1 MKILN
6 LTLENFRGIK
16 SLSIDFDGRD
26 ADIYG
31 ANSLG
36 KTTIANAICWLLID
50 RPATEEANFDPKT
63 TGAHGVHHTASIK
76 VETNG
81 GQEIIFSKDFYEKFT
96 RKKGASTA
104 ELTGHNVDY
113 FIDGVKSKQKEYNA
127 AIERACGAPLDK
139 LKMLL
144 VLSYFT
150 ETMKTEEK
158 RKILFELAGE
168 FTDADVFAANEDL
181 VGLMQYLAMPG
192 DSNKNYTIDQW
203 KQIAAEERKKLNKD
217 LELLPARIDE
227 VQKSIPESVE
237 DEDALNAEF
246 RRLEQRKEALE
257 EEKRSLSTQDGQR
270 DAVNAAIARLY
281 TEIETKRA
289 AYIKQGADANAE
301 TNNAIDGV
309 RKELRGIEERREEF
323 LRNKERRIL
332 KRGDLMEK
340 REHLVKEY
348 AETSKVEWDAGR
360 EICPTCGQT
369 LPPERVQE
377 LRASFNQKKS
387 EKLEAINRRG
397 KETCSQSLIQQTES
411 EIATLTENIKA
422 LDAEAGSAR
431 KRLQNLQ
438 DALTEQPPFETTE
451 EYTLLMQ
458 RIEELE
464 EKRKQ
469 GASMAGEVESTYAAK
484 AKEIKDAMT
493 DVTMRIARVRTAKE
507 SQSRIAELEQELKET
522 AERMEHLEHGLH
534 LCEEFTRTKAR
545 MVTES
550 INKHFRRVRFIL
562 FRDQINGGLKEV
574 CEPTG
579 VNKDGQWVEYKSLN
593 FAEQINSQLDIV
605 NTLNKHY
612 GTSLPVIMDK
622 AESVTDPMPI
632 DEQFIRLIVSAP
644 DTDEFRIRMRE
655 KGAA

>member
-1 MKILN
+1 MKIVN
-6 LTLENFRGIK
+6 LALENFRGIK
-16 SLSIDFDGRD
+16 KLSISFNGKDT
-26 ADIYG
+26 DIYG
-31 ANSLG
+31 ANGTG
-36 KTTIANAICWLLID
+36 KTTVANAICWLLID

-81 GQEIIFSKDFYEKFT
+81 GQEITFSKDFYEKFT

-144 VLSYFT
+144 VLGYFA
-150 ETMKTEEK
+150 ETMKTDEK

-181 VGLMQYLAMPG
+181 AGLMQYLAMPG
-192 DSNKNYTIDQW
+192 DSGKNYTIDQW

-270 DAVNAAIARLY
+270 DAVNASIARLR
-281 TEIETKRA
+281 TEIEMKRA

-301 TNNAIDGV
+301 TNAAIDGV

-348 AETSKVEWDAGR
+348 TEAAKVEWDAGQ
-360 EICPTCGQT
+360 EICPTCGQA

-387 EKLEAINRRG
+387 EKLEDINRRG

-411 EIATLTENIKA
+411 EIAKLTENIKA
-422 LDAEAGSAR
+422 LDAECDGAR

-438 DALTEQPPFETTE
+438 DVLTEQPPFETTE

-469 GASMAGEVESTYAAK
+469 GTSMAGEVESAYAAK

-507 SQSRIAELEQELKET
+507 SQSRIEELEQELKKT
-522 AERMEHLEHGLH
+522 AERMEYLEHGIH

-545 MVTES
+545 LVTES
-550 INKHFRRVRFIL
+550 INQHFRRVRFIL
-562 FRDQINGGLKEV
+562 FKDQINGGLKEV

-579 VNKDGQWVEYKSLN
+579 VNRDGQWVEYKSLN